1 MKAMLGSE
9 LSKPGPTDLSRGLS
23 HRPFVPIGLCP
34 NLRLLPQHR
43 HQQQQPSVPHWQCAI
58 VSSNVSVEST
68 ISSVLSIYRGIESRA
83 VHHTLT
89 PSSEPIDVATNW
101 LFLATRKNYI
111 HQSGTMLRQLPDD
124 STIGCGS
131 RNRSRSSTLW
141 VHVLKHVNNE
151 TKIKTGTVS
160 DNNKERRNTDKRKQN
175 PSVYCEKKKALQE
188 NLPRVSEDAFLFFAE
203 CRSKCKTLLC
213 DDQAILMSKNI
224 QPSQPM
230 PRAFAGIFF
239 WVQKYLLILVLV
251 SGGLSISI
259 QFSPLRILRGQCP
272 LHPNW
277 VVSCSLERKLTVP
290 NIHTQTSYSTLVF
303 TQIFEDTL
311 YEF

>member
-1 MKAMLGSE
+1 MPNEMKAMLSSE
-9 LSKPGPTDLSRGLS
+9 LIKPGPTDLSRGLS

-111 HQSGTMLRQLPDD
+111 QQSGTMLRQLPDD

-188 NLPRVSEDAFLFFAE
+188 NLPRVSEDAFLFFLLSAE
-203 CRSKCKTLLC
+203 VSAKLFCVMTRPYWWARTSSRVSQCHVLLPAYFFGYRSTY
-213 DDQAILMSKNI
+213 
-224 QPSQPM
+224 
-230 PRAFAGIFF
+230 FF
-239 WVQKYLLILVLV
+239 W
-251 SGGLSISI
+251 SW
-259 QFSPLRILRGQCP
+259 SPVVCP
-272 LHPNW
+272 FQSNFLHW
-277 VVSCSLERKLTVP
+277 E
-290 NIHTQTSYSTLVF
+290 Y
-303 TQIFEDTL
+303 
-311 YEF
+311 